1 MKYGWSA
8 VARNPDIFLK
18 DVSTANT
25 KEYSLHDLLFPKSDL
40 IQATL
45 KFAKDNLNT
54 PTFNHSQ
61 RVYIYGAAIVKAHF
75 PSWDFDFE
83 TYYLS
88 SLLHDIGTA
97 PAYLLTTKM
106 SFEFKGAI
114 VAREFLLNNGAPED
128 QADAVC
134 EAIVRHQDI
143 FVNGGN
149 ITEIGQILQLATIL
163 DNVGLR
169 ASLVHSS
176 LFGLATDAFPKI
188 KWSSC
193 FASVI
198 IEEENH
204 KPWCHTTTFE
214 HPSWKPGESSR
225 FADDVKANNITGTNY
240 E

>member
-1 MKYGWSA
+1 MSYGWKA
-8 VARNPDIFLK
+8 VARNPDVFLK
-18 DVSTANT
+18 DIKTTDS
-25 KEYSLHDLLFPKSDL
+25 KEYTLDDLTFPDSKL

-45 KFAKDNLNT
+45 KFAKDHL
-54 PTFNHSQ
+54 PKETFNHSQ

-88 SLLHDIGTA
+88 CLLHDIGTA

-114 VAREFLLNNGAPED
+114 VAREYLLQNEAPED

-134 EAIVRHQDI
+134 EAIIRHQDI
-143 FVNGGN
+143 FVEGGN
-149 ITEIGQILQLATIL
+149 ITEPGQILQLATIL
-163 DNVGLR
+163 DNVGKR
-169 ASLVHSS
+169 AELVHSS
-176 LFGLATDAFPKI
+176 LFELVTKAHPKL

-193 FASVI
+193 FAGVI
-198 IEEENH
+198 LEEENA

-214 HPSWKPGESSR
+214 PANWKPGESSN
-225 FADDVKANNITGTNY
+225 FADDVRGNNITGTNY